1 MIRCCCFATT
11 TSRGSRPRASRSN
24 RSATRMPTPASSRRT
39 SACRICRS
47 TRASPRGRISPVICR
62 SRSRRARAT
71 DASLPIR
78 LTEASGSLL
87 SQRATPP
94 LGAIPGRAPT
104 MLSAMPRFR
113 TVLTSR
119 RYARLGLSS
128 RTEEHARMRQGETAA
143 TATLPH
149 RCFTADEYHRM
160 GEAGILRDDDRVELI
175 EGQIVEMAAIG
186 DRHVS
191 RVIELNA
198 IFASRVGQRAW
209 VSVQNPLRLSKQSEP
224 QPDLVLMRR
233 ASDKGV
239 TGAPHPEDVLLL
251 IEVADTT

>member
-1 MIRCCCFATT
+1 
-11 TSRGSRPRASRSN
+11 
-24 RSATRMPTPASSRRT
+24 
-39 SACRICRS
+39 
-47 TRASPRGRISPVICR
+47 
-62 SRSRRARAT
+62 
-71 DASLPIR
+71 
-78 LTEASGSLL
+78 
-87 SQRATPP
+87 
-94 LGAIPGRAPT
+94 
-104 MLSAMPRFR
+104 
-113 TVLTSR
+113 
-119 RYARLGLSS
+119 
-128 RTEEHARMRQGETAA
+128 MRQGETAA

-175 EGQIVEMAAIG
+175 DGQIVEMAAIG

-251 IEVADTT
+251 IEVADTTLPYDRDTKLPLYAAAGIPEVWILDLAGDRLRVYREPDGLDYRRADILLRDATVSPLAFPDLELTVEEILG